1 MPLTRR
7 DGLSGLAPVKR
18 GRRTH
23 PELQQFIEG
32 LALSKPRR
40 SIAAIARTAQTKA
53 AKQGWPMVSYT
64 TVRSIIQAMDP
75 GMIMLAH
82 QGSVAYRDHSELVWR
97 HRAEYPNATWQ
108 ADHTQLDIVILDT
121 NQQPGPG

>member
-23 PELQQFIEG
+23 PELQQSIEG

-40 SIAAIARTAQTKA
+40 SIAAIARTAQTNG
-53 AKQGWPMVSYT
+53 AKRGRPTVLHT
-64 TVRSIIQAMDP
+64 TLPSRIHAMDP

-82 QGSVAYRDHSELVWR
+82 QGSVADRDHPERVWR